1 MCCAWPE
8 TSRCGETWCQLS
20 ASSPWSQLVTSPC
33 TTACDSGT
41 LSHFDLWS
49 ALCTP
54 KGLFWWL
61 WRCWTW
67 KDIPANALFLWML
80 LGVEMVVTPMFQWWG
95 NGPCLPAFSCRH
107 PHLQHV
113 GAFTSESIFFL
124 FDFHFFFLKCH
135 CLELNHL
142 VCSECYFNRAARK
155 TGVPLQN
162 QEPQTMCPWQWKKR
176 ISLWPTLSTIYLI
189 AYPYENGVF
198 IRFKAQGKLF

>member
-33 TTACDSGT
+33 TTACDSAT

-54 KGLFWWL
+54 KGLCWWL

-67 KDIPANALFLWML
+67 K
-80 LGVEMVVTPMFQWWG
+80 EMP
-95 NGPCLPAFSCRH
+95 FSCGCCLESRWWSH
-107 PHLQHV
+107 WCSSGGGTWPLPPCFLLQTPPP
-113 GAFTSESIFFL
+113 ATCRCIYEWIYIFLVWFS
-124 FDFHFFFLKCH
+124 FFFLKCH

-162 QEPQTMCPWQWKKR
+162 QEPQTMSCVPG
-176 ISLWPTLSTIYLI
+176 
-189 AYPYENGVF
+189 NG
-198 IRFKAQGKLF
+198 RKESHSDQL